1 MKGLRKAYR
10 GERGFTLVE
19 LLVVVVI
26 LGVLAAVATLAV
38 TKFIGSGNVQAANTE
53 MHNAKTAVAACMY
66 QANSSSLTTASVTNG
81 WAGDNTTNACPSAIG
96 TGTGTTSWACEFVN
110 GAFKATY
117 KFDVNGT
124 LISAVNGGANGSWS
138 GLKTPFDPAKGW
150 EKG

>member
-66 QANSSSLTTASVTNG
+66 DANKATLTLHAA
-81 WAGDNTTNACPSAIG
+81 WD
-96 TGTGTTSWACEFVN
+96 GTTGKVTATSDNGSTIDAASFVN

-117 KFDVNGT
+117 TFSVDGT
-124 LISAVNGGANGSWS
+124 LTLGANGGANGSWS
-138 GLKTPFDPAKGW
+138 GIVWDTAILQWKKG
-150 EKG
+150 

>member
-66 QANSSSLTTASVTNG
+66 DANKSVLASVPASPG
-81 WAGDNTTNACPSAIG
+81 WTGNQTTSPTATGDNG
-96 TGTGTTSWACEFVN
+96 TVYASSFVN
-110 GAFKATY
+110 GAFKASYLFST
-117 KFDVNGT
+117 DGT
-124 LISAVNGGANGSWS
+124 LISGTNGGANGSWS
-138 GLKTPFDPAKGW
+138 GIVWDGAILQWKKG
-150 EKG
+150 